1 MRGRGSRANG
11 AGRGRSVV
19 SAVGLAMLGLVFG
32 LSSAASA
39 GDEAATPGRIEF
51 VGRNGIATANGTF
64 HVWQIVEHAIDL
76 AAIEQGHAVVEI
88 DLASVDTGSP
98 RRDAHLRNPDF
109 FEVERFPTARVR
121 VYDAR
126 PIEPDAEGRRRFAV
140 RYDVDLHGVQKTLEG
155 EITLVSESPLAFEGG
170 LVIDRLEFGVGAP
183 PRRWN
188 PMSIEAGIPIRFRVE
203 L

>member
-64 HVWQIVEHAIDL
+64 HVWQIVEQAIDL
-76 AAIEQGHAVVEI
+76 AEIEQGHAVVEI

-155 EITLVSESPLAFEGG
+155 EITLVSESPLVFEGG